1 MSQPSARQGDSPEG
15 LSKRVGFWLGL
26 VLFAVI
32 LALTLFQRK
41 VVEKRVHY
49 A

>member
-1 MSQPSARQGDSPEG
+1 MGYASA
-15 LSKRVGFWLGL
+15 VAL
-26 VLFAVI
+26 VLFAII